1 MRNTICTLFAIPA
14 ALLALSASA
23 DVSKVDQSDLLKALG
38 KPVEK
43 KTEKVDGCNL
53 TRYKFLNK
61 VVGVSI
67 EFRCD
72 RLNLSWFNGDD
83 PEVVEQVKANRE
95 LAGKAMAA
103 LSGGDGHEVAQ
114 AVGGEVFRGK
124 SLLSDLELRGSCQG
138 DICLLTFR

>member
-1 MRNTICTLFAIPA
+1 MRTIIRTLFAVPA
-14 ALLALSASA
+14 AMLALSASA
-23 DVSKVDQSDLLKALG
+23 DVSQVNEADLLKTLG

-43 KTEKVDGCNL
+43 KVEKDDGCNL

-61 VVGVSI
+61 VVGLSI

-72 RLNLSWFNGDD
+72 RLNLSWFNGND
-83 PEVVEQVKANRE
+83 PEVVEQVKQNRE
-95 LAGKAMAA
+95 LATKAMAA

-114 AVGGEVFRGK
+114 AVSGEVFRGK
-124 SLLSDLELRGSCQG
+124 SLLSNLELRGSCQG